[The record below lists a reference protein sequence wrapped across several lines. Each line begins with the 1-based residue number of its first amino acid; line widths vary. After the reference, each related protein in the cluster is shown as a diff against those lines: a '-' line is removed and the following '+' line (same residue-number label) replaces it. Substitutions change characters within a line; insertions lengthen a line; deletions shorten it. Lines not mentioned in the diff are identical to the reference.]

1 MESRNRSRGIDFAA
15 YVALRAGTPNR
26 VVVPSRQAGNRFL
39 GSLKGLQIRALFFKV
54 TNDPASAEPTFK
66 RVKQQSGMRQT
77 WTYHVSFFGEPNRA
91 WVVSL
96 DFFQYLCVTSVAQG
110 AGGCLIL
117 VTDAVFRIRDVY
129 PGYQIRIFSI
139 PDPGYEF
146 FPSGIPDRHQRI

>member
-15 YVALRAGTPNR
+15 YVVWRAGTPNR
-26 VVVPSRQAGNRFL
+26 VVVPSLQAVNRFL

-96 DFFQYLCVTSVAQG
+96 LFCCFFYVQHNQHCTGTQI
-110 AGGCLIL
+110 CL
-117 VTDAVFRIRDVY
+117 
-129 PGYQIRIFSI
+129 IFSI
-139 PDPGYEF
+139 DAELHWSSSH
-146 FPSGIPDRHQRI
+146 SGLIRRIRTLLMWI